1 MLRIYAKIIKL
12 ALGTSWAIKR
22 VVKTPS
28 FHRGEGWVPGWGT
41 RTPRVMVHT
50 RKQTGLI
57 PNIRTT
63 GTVYITTLL
72 RPTASI
78 IVNQYHHPQNIYEF
92 SASPLGHDS
101 DLSHLYL
108 SYSRGHEAFVHST
121 NIHP

>member
-12 ALGTSWAIKR
+12 ALGLPGQSREWLRLQASTGVRAGSL
-22 VVKTPS
+22 V
-28 FHRGEGWVPGWGT
+28 GEPGPHVPCG
-41 RTPRVMVHT
+41 PHT
-50 RKQTGLI
+50 KKQTGLI

-92 SASPLGHDS
+92 PCESPGARL
-101 DLSHLYL
+101 
-108 SYSRGHEAFVHST
+108 R
-121 NIHP
+121 P